1 MVYSSFSHH
10 NFEAK
15 ITAFILQ
22 KEKWRTGDTDTH
34 TSKKEN
40 VSPLVASVI
49 STGAWKYNPSSP
61 RAPVQSLDRGQ
72 DGIPKQGAT
81 EMPGARKCSPA
92 YLLPSQS
99 FWASSIASSEFVN
112 IRHESTL
119 QNQKNFIHLPC
130 YLYKGQQQICPYKQ
144 LFKKGSRI

>member
-1 MVYSSFSHH
+1 MLCAFTWFTAHLVFTTLKPKLLLSFYRKR
-10 NFEAK
+10 NGGLE
-15 ITAFILQ
+15 IL
-22 KEKWRTGDTDTH
+22 TH
-34 TSKKEN
+34 IYLKKEN
-40 VSPLVASVI
+40 VSPLMASVI

-72 DGIPKQGAT
+72 DGTPKQGAT

-112 IRHESTL
+112 VRHESTL
-119 QNQKNFIHLPC
+119 QNQKNFIYLPC
-130 YLYKGQQQICPYKQ
+130 YL
-144 LFKKGSRI
+144 